1 LRGVTRPRLLAALA
15 AAGGRLVR
23 RPSSRVSLVA
33 LGHSSAPACLGDGI
47 PIRFPE
53 SLPDGVELVSECEVK
68 RRLGLA
74 SPQPDVQRQLSTTEL
89 ARAADLDAETLRTLD
104 LYDVLDGEGG
114 QFGFRDLRSAREA
127 KRLLDRGFTI
137 VEIVEATLALR
148 AQGRG
153 LFDTSLS
160 DTPWGEILQHAT
172 GRLARL
178 DGQYLLPFEETF
190 QSADELFERA
200 EECETAG
207 DLVGAERLYRQ
218 AGAADP
224 SDPVIPFNLGNVLDE
239 LGQPQEAALAYQRAI
254 ARDAAFAE
262 AWVNLARLHERSER
276 NREAERCLRRA
287 LEARRDYADALFSLA
302 SLLTRQDRYGEA
314 LPLWENFIARQSSG
328 RETDRVAHRH
338 RSLCR
343 LATAVPEVAASRD
356 GPSIHDQ
363 GQNS

>member
-1 LRGVTRPRLLAALA
+1 
-15 AAGGRLVR
+15 
-23 RPSSRVSLVA
+23 VSLVA

-172 GRLARL
+172 GRLARHGKG
-178 DGQYLLPFEETF
+178 GQGRLPRG
-190 QSADELFERA
+190 SKWRA
-200 EECETAG
+200 NPIAG
-207 DLVGAERLYRQ
+207 GTHEQKLRAGGVG
-218 AGAADP
+218 
-224 SDPVIPFNLGNVLDE
+224 IPALLGNRHLGPIRIRIEHDRPDVHRRYPIDERVMGLRDVGVPVALDVLHQIE
-239 LGQPQEAALAYQRAI
+239 LPQGP
-254 ARDAAFAE
+254 
-262 AWVNLARLHERSER
+262 
-276 NREAERCLRRA
+276 
-287 LEARRDYADALFSLA
+287 LEVEGL
-302 SLLTRQDRYGEA
+302 
-314 LPLWENFIARQSSG
+314 
-328 RETDRVAHRH
+328 
-338 RSLCR
+338 
-343 LATAVPEVAASRD
+343 
-356 GPSIHDQ
+356 
-363 GQNS
+363 